1 MKSDYSWHNVY
12 PTFQISGIEVEVVD
26 TFFAPSSY
34 SGVSQADLAME
45 TQGSHLVNIQQ
56 VSQ

>member
-1 MKSDYSWHNVY
+1 MIILGIMFIL
-12 PTFQISGIEVEVVD
+12 TFQISGIEVEVAD